1 MTRFTNGAN
10 VTERDFMS
18 KNTGMQFKV
27 KGKRAESLG
36 ALSNWLR
43 DFEHDPLGVPRGIFW
58 SLTIAVVLWGLII
71 WAFGGQWH

>member
-1 MTRFTNGAN
+1 
-10 VTERDFMS
+10 MS

-43 DFEHDPLGVPRGIFW
+43 DFEHDPLGVPRGIFYGV
-58 SLTIAVVLWGLII
+58 SSFGHSVGNGTKHSRNI
-71 WAFGGQWH
+71 WAE